1 MEERV
6 ATRDAESCGYGGT
19 CHELKRVQTEVEEC
33 RRDISKLYTA
43 EAQLKTRLNSIEALI
58 ERMDAKLD
66 RILNRPGSRWETL
79 VGALIGAACAYF
91 FQGLLS

>member
-1 MEERV
+1 MEENKV
-6 ATRDAESCGYGGT
+6 LHENDSCIYNGA
-19 CHELKRVQTEVEEC
+19 CHEVLRLQTEVEEC

-58 ERMDAKLD
+58 ERMDVKLD

-79 VGALIGAACAYF
+79 IGALIGAVCAYF
-91 FQGLLS
+91 IQGLLS